1 MLPVCIVGRLA
12 LALHDWIILDSSRY
26 VSKWF
31 SLWWYVAFCSG
42 TNNFVMQMYIHIYI
56 YIRIRNTVM
65 ICSSWHGLWRL
76 AQDWM
81 EQELSDQSECVL
93 LHPYAPSPIFCLFA
107 FYSREWQLW
116 SRNTVYVDPCSCSCL
131 FVWTVLTRYRLMF
144 QLSRFEYL
152 AVLQFISILHWGVI
166 FY

>member
-1 MLPVCIVGRLA
+1 MINWHIHYFKWMHRSDYSSQSQSSWFWNPNAPCMYCGRLA

-31 SLWWYVAFCSG
+31 SVWWYVAFCSG
-42 TNNFVMQMYIHIYI
+42 TNNFVMQNICIII

-65 ICSSWHGLWRL
+65 ICRRL

-107 FYSREWQLW
+107 FYSREWQIW
-116 SRNTVYVDPCSCSCL
+116 SRNTVYVDPCSFSCL
-131 FVWTVLTRYRLMF
+131 FVWTVLTM
-144 QLSRFEYL
+144 
-152 AVLQFISILHWGVI
+152 
-166 FY
+166 